1 MPPTTVST
9 PSPDD
14 AHAGNGVGM
23 TLDVLLVVVGALG
36 VLVAALS
43 ARIRRLPVSEPLLA
57 LVIGVLV
64 GPHVLGALPLLP
76 ITTEAATVHDATRIL
91 LVISVTGVALRYP
104 FGAVRA
110 RLRPVSIL
118 LLVAMPAMAAISTG
132 LTAGILGV
140 TLSAALLLGTAICPT
155 DPVLASSV
163 VTGEPAEKDL
173 PSRDRQVL
181 SLESG
186 ANDGLALPLVLA
198 AVAFAGPMSAG
209 RAAAEVLWQVL
220 GAVALGGFAGWLGGR
235 ALRAGEEHGATAH
248 GPMLLFTVLLALL
261 VLGLSGVL
269 HLDGVLAAF
278 VAGLAFNLT
287 STGGERTAEVE
298 IDEAINRFAVL
309 PMFVLLGATIPWT
322 VWGEL
327 GWAAVVLAIAV
338 LLLRR
343 LPVLL
348 MLRRPLHL
356 GWPDALYLGWFGP
369 VGVSAVFYLTLE
381 AEELGLTETVM
392 GAGIMIVA
400 ASTVAHG
407 LTSAPGRLLY
417 RRLTTEKTA
426 GQPG

>member
-1 MPPTTVST
+1 
-9 PSPDD
+9 
-14 AHAGNGVGM
+14 M
-23 TLDVLLVVVGALG
+23 TLDALLVAVGALG
-36 VLVAALS
+36 VVVAALS
-43 ARIRRLPVSEPLLA
+43 ARIRRLPVSEPLIA

-64 GPHVLGALPLLP
+64 GPEVLGALSLPP
-76 ITTEAATVHDATRIL
+76 ITTEHATVHDATRIL

-104 FGAVRA
+104 FRSVRA
-110 RLRPVSIL
+110 QLRPVSIL
-118 LLVAMPAMAAISTG
+118 LLVAMPAMALISTG
-132 LTAGILGV
+132 LTAWILGV
-140 TLSAALLLGTAICPT
+140 TLSVALLLGTAICPT

-163 VTGEPAEKDL
+163 VTGKAAEADL
-173 PSRDRQVL
+173 PERDRQIL

-186 ANDGLALPLVLA
+186 ANDGLALAFVLA
-198 AVAFAGPMSAG
+198 AVAVARPLPAE
-209 RAAAEVLWQVL
+209 RAVGDILWQVL
-220 GAVALGGFAGWLGGR
+220 GAVILGVLAGWLGGR
-235 ALRAGEEHGATAH
+235 ALRAGEEHGATDH

-322 VWGEL
+322 IWREL
-327 GWAAVVLAIAV
+327 GWAAVLLALAV

-343 LPVLL
+343 LPVLFL
-348 MLRRPLHL
+348 LKRPLHL

-381 AEELGLTETVM
+381 AQELGLPESVM
-392 GAGIMIVA
+392 GAGIMVVA

-407 LTSAPGRLLY
+407 LTSSPGRLLY
-417 RRLTTEKTA
+417 RRLTAKGAT
-426 GQPG
+426 GPPVQRG

>member
-1 MPPTTVST
+1 
-9 PSPDD
+9 
-14 AHAGNGVGM
+14 M
-23 TLDVLLVVVGALG
+23 TLDVLLVAVGGLG

-57 LVIGVLV
+57 LVLGLLLGPEVLDA
-64 GPHVLGALPLLP
+64 LALPP
-76 ITTEAATVHDATRIL
+76 ITAEHASTHDATRIL

-110 RLRPVSIL
+110 QLRPVAIL
-118 LLVAMPAMAAISTG
+118 LLVAMPAMALVSAG
-132 LTAGILGV
+132 LAAGILGAS
-140 TLSAALLLGTAICPT
+140 LGAALLLGTAVCPT

-163 VTGEPAEKDL
+163 VTGKPAEEAL
-173 PSRDRQVL
+173 PERDRQIL

-198 AVAFAGPMSAG
+198 AVAFAGPLTAG
-209 RAAAEVLWQVL
+209 RAAVEALWQVL
-220 GAVALGGFAGWLGGR
+220 GAVALGVLAGWLGGR
-235 ALRAGEEHGATAH
+235 ALRAGEKHGATAH
-248 GPMLLFTVLLALL
+248 GPMLLFTVVLALL

-287 STGGERTAEVE
+287 TTGAERTAEVE
-298 IDEAINRFAVL
+298 IDEAVNRFAVL
-309 PMFVLLGATIPWT
+309 PMFVLLGATLPWA
-322 VWGEL
+322 VWAEL
-327 GWAAVVLAIAV
+327 GWAAILLALAV

-348 MLRRPLHL
+348 LLARPLRL
-356 GWPDALYLGWFGP
+356 GLPDALYLGWFGP

-381 AEELGLTETVM
+381 AEELALPESVM
-392 GAGIMIVA
+392 GAGILIVV

-407 LTSAPGRLLY
+407 VTSSAGRLLY
-417 RRLTTEKTA
+417 QRLTRDSASDESVVT
-426 GQPG
+426 G